1 MEHYPSY
8 FLNAASRIIAMATFE
23 SANAQA
29 ALAETHR
36 HLVDHE
42 CRVAAELWH
51 EADYIGWVERGDGQK
66 DVPVVANRAA
76 HRLAKCPLLL
86 KAS

>member
-1 MEHYPSY
+1 MEHYRSY
-8 FLNAASRIIAMATFE
+8 FLNAASRIIAMTTFD
-23 SANAQA
+23 SPNAQT
-29 ALAETHR
+29 ALAEARR

-51 EADYIGWVERGDGQK
+51 DEDYVGWVMRSDAVKEAH
-66 DVPVVANRAA
+66 VPAD
-76 HRLAKCPLLL
+76 RLAKCPLLL